1 MQPPCDLEQLAGQ
14 QSLSPSWCARAAT
27 RAPFCVAPNCNC
39 GVLHQRWPTAAPA
52 SCGLE
57 MDGPDL
63 RCPAGYSPCMLHTIR
78 TAVVA
83 SRALRSLSFQGRH
96 GAPLPQPEL
105 DKANSVAMDFKG
117 GFWLATVGGA
127 RALGLEDQL
136 GTFAVGKQA
145 DFLLIDTT
153 VGSTFDVHPRDTVAD
168 LFQKFVNLGDDRNIA
183 AVYVGG
189 RRVLPHQ

>member
-1 MQPPCDLEQLAGQ
+1 MDFP
-14 QSLSPSWCARAAT
+14 
-27 RAPFCVAPNCNC
+27 
-39 GVLHQRWPTAAPA
+39 
-52 SCGLE
+52 GLC
-57 MDGPDL
+57 
-63 RCPAGYSPCMLHTIR
+63 CPAGYSPCMLHAIR

-105 DKANSVAMDFKG
+105 DKANSVALDFKG

-153 VGSTFDVHPRDTVAD
+153 VGSTFDVHPRDTVGD

-183 AVYVGG
+183 AVYVSG
-189 RRVLPHQ
+189 RRVLPHL